1 MSSLRPAAR
10 TMSPDGREWEIY
22 AYALQLP
29 SRKPLEQIAVG
40 NAPSWQSAVID
51 AIVFVVLLVPRMLV
65 RVLYDLPVAA
75 LRAARSDT
83 CLIEAVSWAPYP
95 VKLRWEISKE
105 RKGQVLAQVEGQ
117 LARGEQPM
125 PRNAKQLLY

>member
-1 MSSLRPAAR
+1 MSGFRPAAR

-22 AYALQLP
+22 AYALQL
-29 SRKPLEQIAVG
+29 SGRKPIPESVVG
-40 NAPSWQSAVID
+40 NAPSWQGAVIEG
-51 AIVFVVLLVPRMLV
+51 IVFLLTMIPRMLI
-65 RVLYDLPVAA
+65 RVFYDLPVAA
-75 LRAARSDT
+75 VHAARSDA

-95 VKLRWEISKE
+95 IRLRWEISKD

-117 LARGEQPM
+117 LARGERPM

>member
-29 SRKPLEQIAVG
+29 RREPLEQTHVG
-40 NAPSWQSAVID
+40 NAPSVQGAVID
-51 AIVFVVLLVPRMLV
+51 GVVYVVLLVPRMLV
-65 RVLYDLPVAA
+65 RVFYDFPIAA

-105 RKGQVLAQVEGQ
+105 RKGQALAQVEGQ

-125 PRNAKQLLY
+125 LRNAKQLLY

>member
-10 TMSPDGREWEIY
+10 TTAPDGREWEIY

-29 SRKPLEQIAVG
+29 QRKPVQPAVVSD
-40 NAPSWQSAVID
+40 APSWQGSVIEGAVFL
-51 AIVFVVLLVPRMLV
+51 VMLVPRMLM
-65 RVLYDLPVAA
+65 RVFVDLPVAA
-75 LRAARSDT
+75 VRASRSDE
-83 CLIEAVSWAPYP
+83 CMVEAVSWAPYEIR
-95 VKLRWEISKE
+95 LRWAISKE

-117 LARGEQPM
+117 LARGERPM